1 MPEEPSTTGGT
12 AATPNSTVVVS
23 NGIDKESLAVIEII
37 RHSIRPFLTVWLALV
52 DTILVSFLIIWG
64 LNNGKM
70 DIKEAI
76 ILGETTIFTPFAMI
90 LTYHF
95 SKASSIDPRKNG
107 NGV

>member
-12 AATPNSTVVVS
+12 AATPNAAVVVS

-76 ILGETTIFTPFAMI
+76 ILAEATILAPFSMI

-95 SKASSIDPRKNG
+95 TKSSAVDKKN
-107 NGV
+107 NG